1 MSENEPGTHTDFAE
15 LTERLRRLRERFDEF
30 RGRL

>member
-1 MSENEPGTHTDFAE
+1 MTEGKSTALEAHELLEN
-15 LTERLRRLRERFDEF
+15 LRRLRGRFDEF